1 MKGDISRETF
11 DVAKHYSG
19 VRMQQ
24 GRVQTDADW
33 NEQEA
38 LQRRRAQIEA
48 RDVIG
53 RCGAPEDNAGFAISI
68 AGGALKIGAGRYY
81 VDGILCE
88 NETDGLVFESQPDL
102 CGATQGPMSLVTEG
116 ACWRISTVERHR
128 RRRCATSRSCS
139 GADTATRVKT
149 VRVRVL
155 PPP

>member
-38 LQRRRAQIEA
+38 LQRRRTQIEA

-53 RCGAPEDNAGFAISI
+53 RCGAPEDNATLRFPLTYRGR
-68 AGGALKIGAGRYY
+68 LLQVDIG
-81 VDGILCE
+81 LE
-88 NETDGLVFESQPDL
+88 NAEYTLREGDYLVIRHETEELHLTREMPVASR
-102 CGATQGPMSLVTEG
+102 
-116 ACWRISTVERHR
+116 RIS
-128 RRRCATSRSCS
+128 RS
-139 GADTATRVKT
+139 
-149 VRVRVL
+149 
-155 PPP
+155 